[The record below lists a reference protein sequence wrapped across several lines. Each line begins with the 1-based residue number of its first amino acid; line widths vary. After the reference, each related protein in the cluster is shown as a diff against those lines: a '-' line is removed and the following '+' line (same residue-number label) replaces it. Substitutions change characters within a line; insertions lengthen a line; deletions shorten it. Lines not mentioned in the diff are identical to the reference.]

1 MVKRKLQGCAAT
13 SAAERAKRMQTTH
26 PSVRE
31 SPSRAASPRGGSA
44 GTGGATS
51 GPRAA
56 SPRHSGSASM
66 RTLAQQ
72 KKRQGKGK
80 ESALRTAVSPPS
92 AQTSMRLEVDVERY
106 IQGLMCS
113 FFPRCGSALAWE
125 TLAHRALNYVR
136 SRSAAQ
142 VLPKFMLPFGKAR
155 DRERKKLVTSHLAQK
170 KEMEQKHINALKAF
184 DKVPSTP

>member
-1 MVKRKLQGCAAT
+1 MVKRKLSGCAAT

-113 FFPRCGSALAWE
+113 CFPRCGWVCSDCSCLGDPCTSRVELREIAL
-125 TLAHRALNYVR
+125 
-136 SRSAAQ
+136 SCPGAAQ
-142 VLPKFMLPFGKAR
+142 VHASLRQGPRPRA
-155 DRERKKLVTSHLAQK
+155 
-170 KEMEQKHINALKAF
+170 
-184 DKVPSTP
+184 

>member
-1 MVKRKLQGCAAT
+1 MLL
-13 SAAERAKRMQTTH
+13 
-26 PSVRE
+26 
-31 SPSRAASPRGGSA
+31 
-44 GTGGATS
+44 
-51 GPRAA
+51 
-56 SPRHSGSASM
+56 
-66 RTLAQQ
+66 LA
-72 KKRQGKGK
+72 
-80 ESALRTAVSPPS
+80 
-92 AQTSMRLEVDVERY
+92 
-106 IQGLMCS
+106 
-113 FFPRCGSALAWE
+113 SALAWE